1 MPDTPLLVQ
10 VLLRPS
16 LVTRLDEGQFDL
28 LLRQA
33 RVSRLIARLH
43 ATLEQAGQLDAVLP
57 ALRQHLDAAAHVLR
71 HQHRALM
78 RELHHFATLFTP
90 MGIEPVLLKG
100 AAYVAAGLDAARG
113 RSFSD
118 IDFLVPEDRLGDVE
132 SRLMR
137 DGWMCLLED
146 AYDQRYYRTWMHE
159 IPPLTHMKRG
169 TSLDVHH
176 AITPRTARIRADS
189 EAMRAAALALPDVPG
204 LRVLCPTDRVLHSA
218 AHLFLDGEFDAG
230 LRDLF
235 DLRSLIEQSSAI
247 DPHFLAALGR
257 RAGEVGLELP
267 LHYALRYLDLLF
279 RQPELDEVRAHLRM
293 PPPGALR
300 SAGMD
305 ALFRR
310 ALRPH
315 HPSCSD
321 AGTAVSLWALYV
333 RGHWLRMPTHLLLAH
348 LVRKALRREEDSP
361 DNPG

>member
-1 MPDTPLLVQ
+1 MTDAPLLVR
-10 VLLRPS
+10 VLLTPS
-16 LVTRLDEGQFDL
+16 LVTHLDEGQLDL

-43 ATLEQAGQLDAVLP
+43 ATLEQAGLLDAVLP

-78 RELHHFATLFTP
+78 RELHRFSTLFAP

-118 IDFLVPEDRLGDVE
+118 IDVLVPEDRLGDVE

-176 AITPRTARIRADS
+176 AITPRTARVRADS
-189 EAMRAAALALPDVPG
+189 EAMRAAAVTLPELPG

-235 DLRSLIEQSSAI
+235 DLRSLIEQSTCT
-247 DPHFLAALGR
+247 DPQFPAALGN
-257 RAGEVGLELP
+257 RAAEVGLERP
-267 LHYALRYLDLLF
+267 LHYALRYLERLLY
-279 RQPELDEVRAHLRM
+279 QPGLDAVRTHLRM
-293 PPPGALR
+293 PPPGTLR
-300 SAGMD
+300 SVGMD

-321 AGTAVSLWALYV
+321 AATPVSLWALYV

-348 LVRKALRREEDSP
+348 LTRKALRREENSP